1 MKAAEKSRI
10 QLRRAAKF
18 VRILTRPG
26 YRRALR
32 ERVAPSVEH
41 EKIRFEH
48 DFAAVVDVGAN
59 RGQFAAFALERF
71 PRASMYCFE
80 PLPEPGRRL
89 SRILEG
95 RDSRVFPFALAA
107 ESGTADFHVA
117 RADDSSSLL
126 PISRRQTEVFPGTDE
141 VRREEVV
148 TRRLDELLSPDELPR
163 PSLLKIDVQG
173 GELEVLRGADGIIES
188 FDEVM
193 VEASFTEL
201 YEGQALAGDVICHL
215 EGRGF
220 RLRGVYGMT
229 FVDGAPL
236 QGDFLFAR
244 DGAR

>member
-1 MKAAEKSRI
+1 MMV
-10 QLRRAAKF
+10 RRAGKLA
-18 VRILTRPG
+18 RILSRPG

-32 ERVAPSVEH
+32 EGVAPTVEH

-48 DFAAVVDVGAN
+48 DFAAIVDVGAN

-80 PLPEPGRRL
+80 PLPGPGARL
-89 SRILEG
+89 AQILDG
-95 RDSRVFPFALAA
+95 REAQVFAMALAA
-107 ESGTADFHVA
+107 ASGTADFHVA

-126 PISRRQTEVFPGTDE
+126 PISRRQVEVFPGTDE
-141 VRREEVV
+141 VRREEVA
-148 TRRLDELLSPDELPR
+148 TRRLDEVLSADELPR

-173 GELEVLRGADGIIES
+173 AELEVLRGAEGILDA
-188 FDEVM
+188 FDEIM

-201 YEGQALAGDVICHL
+201 YEGQALAGDVVCHL
-215 EGRGF
+215 ETHGF

-229 FVDGAPL
+229 FVGGAPL

-244 DGAR
+244 DGIRS